1 MYTHIHGY
9 FNESGITLIALVI
22 TIIVLLILAGVSIA
36 MLTGDNGILN
46 QATDAE
52 KKTTLAEYEEHRRL
66 LEQEAYVGEYDDK
79 KLELTEAEATAQGW
93 AYDQAESI
101 TKYDGT
107 DSIIY
112 VPTKIGNTEIKGV
125 NIGSFNKNNTVK
137 KIIFHGNITSIN
149 IIGWENLEEVIL
161 EEGIS
166 KLGGYCFNSCYNLE
180 YIVLPSTLK
189 EINFFGLATT
199 GIRNIVIPKSTTTLG
214 ESILG
219 RCKNPITVHCEA
231 ESKPEGWNDNWAKNA
246 PEGTTID
253 WGYKR

>member
-1 MYTHIHGY
+1 MKKKA
-9 FNESGITLIALVI
+9 LIII
-22 TIIVLLILAGVSIA
+22 TILIVCAAVAVTLVGCVLARPDRFVTKLLA
-36 MLTGDNGILN
+36 
-46 QATDAE
+46 AE
-52 KKTTLAEYEEHRRL
+52 K
-66 LEQEAYVGEYDDK
+66 
-79 KLELTEAEATAQGW
+79 W
-93 AYDQAESI
+93 AV
-101 TKYDGT
+101 TFK
-107 DSIIY
+107 DS
-112 VPTKIGNTEIKGV
+112 E
-125 NIGSFNKNNTVK
+125 
-137 KIIFHGNITSIN
+137 GNITSIN

-219 RCKNPITVHCEA
+219 WCKNPITVHCEA